1 MRTSARLTTYVASV
15 ALIASG
21 ALVAAPSASAA
32 EPDNIAVD
40 QGATWLEGQLDGGL
54 LPGQFAGFADVGL
67 SIDAALSLL
76 GTADHGDTAGTIAD
90 AIQNR
95 PDGLGYIEYEYPDD
109 GKTVQGRAANAT
121 GKAMA
126 LMQSLTPK
134 RTTIGK
140 VDLQERLESLVATD
154 APITGRI
161 QDLNRVDGD
170 IADLPDYAN
179 TLGQAFAVRALDA
192 TGSDLA
198 DETEAFLLE
207 QQCPAGGFRL
217 DFEADKNA
225 ADQSCGDDDDADVDV
240 TAIAVLQL
248 QQLSDSTPT
257 ANARLSPAALTAVE
271 EAQDWLRTQQKSDG
285 SWGGGPSTEE
295 SNANS
300 TGLASSAVG
309 GSEGTE
315 GAQWVRDHQASDLD
329 ACNTLRSSV
338 GAIAYDDAGRSLGR
352 REGVT
357 DTSADQFRRA
367 TAQALPALALLEVP
381 ANGPLDLSGPAG
393 YRKQGGTVGLS
404 TSGASDGTQLC
415 LTGVRARVRRT
426 ANADPFTLA
435 VRLPLGT
442 ADRSYTVRDAWGN
455 EASTTVDVLGRKTLE
470 VRKAAYRVQR
480 GDNVTVVIRGLAPGE
495 RARVYYRSRL
505 VDSGTATSIGR
516 FAASVPVGSSLGKQ
530 TVRGYGQFGD
540 IRNGRTE
547 IKVVR

>member
-1 MRTSARLTTYVASV
+1 MRTRARLTTYVASV
-15 ALIASG
+15 ALVASG
-21 ALVAAPSASAA
+21 TLLGAPPATAVV
-32 EPDNIAVD
+32 PDNIAVD
-40 QGATWLEGQLDGGL
+40 QGATWLRGQLVDGL
-54 LPGQFAGFADVGL
+54 LPGQFGSPDVGL

-76 GTADHGDTAGTIAD
+76 GTVGHPAAADDIAD
-90 AIQNR
+90 AVQDS
-95 PDGLGYIEYEYPDD
+95 PAGASYLEVEYQY
-109 GKTVQGRAANAT
+109 QGADWVSQSANAT
-121 GKAMA
+121 AKAMA
-126 LMQSLTPK
+126 LMQSVSPK
-134 RTTIGK
+134 RTTVGD
-140 VDLQERLESLVATD
+140 VDLQERLEDMVATD

-161 QDLNRVDGD
+161 ADITTKDGKPD
-170 IADLPDYAN
+170 AQDYAN
-179 TLGQAFAVRALDA
+179 TLGQAFAVRALSQA
-192 TGSDLA
+192 GSDLA
-198 DETEAFLLE
+198 DETEDFLLE

-217 DFEADKNA
+217 DLTPDKEAS
-225 ADQSCGDDDDADVDV
+225 DQSCTDDADADVDV
-240 TAIAVLQL
+240 TAIVVLQL
-248 QQLSDSTPT
+248 QELAEATQTL
-257 ANARLSPAALTAVE
+257 ARVAASPAVQTAVDD
-271 EAQDWLRTQQKSDG
+271 AQEWLRDQQKSDG

-300 TGLASSAVG
+300 TGLAASAVEG
-309 GSEGTE
+309 PAGTE
-315 GAQWVRDHQASDLD
+315 GAAWVRDHQASDLD
-329 ACNTLRSSV
+329 ACNALRSSV

-352 REGVT
+352 RQGIT

-381 ANGPLDLSGPAG
+381 ANGPLDLSGPSG
-393 YRKQGGTVGLS
+393 YRKQGGTVALA
-404 TSGASDGTQLC
+404 TEGAADGTQLC

-442 ADRSYTVRDAWGN
+442 AGRNYTVRDAWGN
-455 EASTTVDVLGRKTLE
+455 KASTTVDVLGRKTLE
-470 VRKAAYRVQR
+470 VRKAAYRVKR
-480 GDNVTVVIRGLAPGE
+480 GRSVTVVIRGLAPGE